1 VRLAISWLT
10 NALVLA
16 IVALVLSRVH
26 VTSAGELLAAAA
38 VFGVLNTVLK
48 PLLRF
53 ATLPL
58 ALLTFGVAWFFVAML
73 MLVITKSIV
82 GGFEIHGFWTLVAA
96 TLIVWAVNLLLDLRR
111 RSAQGGLWAR
121 ANASARRRGAFGS
134 PPRSGECPVPAPRRG
149 TPRAR
154 ANAPAPRRARGTPG
168 LVRMVRRRAV
178 PGALGTP
185 RARAKLAVS
194 TQREEADVR
203 HDSRAAG
210 QAART

>member
-1 VRLAISWLT
+1 MRLAISWLT

-96 TLIVWAVNLLLDLRR
+96 TLIVWAVNLLLDLTPGPWQVTGRR
-111 RSAQGGLWAR
+111 RRL
-121 ANASARRRGAFGS
+121 RRG
-134 PPRSGECPVPAPRRG
+134 
-149 TPRAR
+149 
-154 ANAPAPRRARGTPG
+154 
-168 LVRMVRRRAV
+168 
-178 PGALGTP
+178 
-185 RARAKLAVS
+185 
-194 TQREEADVR
+194 QR
-203 HDSRAAG
+203 
-210 QAART
+210 